1 MFDSLL
7 ASALKGGIEP
17 MKGIPTAAAAVLMIA
32 CFVCPGTTRAQQPE
46 PDKKN
51 KLTLSEVEAQV
62 EALQTQVGTLQTGL
76 AAVVPD
82 DFAVV
87 SSAGALVRGSAS
99 AVSALQD
106 GTGKYQVTFN
116 KDITGCAYIG
126 TIGDPSD
133 GIPSPGEI
141 TVNNIGGNDSV
152 IDVHVYDSTGT
163 AANNSFH
170 LSLSCE

>member
-1 MFDSLL
+1 
-7 ASALKGGIEP
+7 
-17 MKGIPTAAAAVLMIA
+17 MKGIPTAAAAVLVIA

-62 EALQTQVGTLQTGL
+62 ETLQTAL

-99 AVSALQD
+99 AVSAVKN
-106 GTGKYQVTFN
+106 GTGIYAVSFN
-116 KDITGCAYIG
+116 KDVTGCAYIA
-126 TIGDPSD
+126 TIGDPSN

-141 TVNNIGGNDSV
+141 TVNNIGGNDAV
-152 IDVHVYDSTGT
+152 VDVHTYDSTGT
-163 AANNSFH
+163 GVDNSFH